1 METKTAKRSNSAAS
15 HLSERGWCILMLFP
29 FALLLILIILY
40 PLLYG
45 LWLGKNPASYKTLLD
60 NPAYLGTL
68 RNTIFFLLVA
78 VNTKMLLALA
88 LSALFVSQRRGVRW
102 LSIALVLPWA
112 IPTVPAV
119 LSFRWMF
126 NSEWGLFNNLLFRL
140 GIDGPQ
146 WLIRPDWA
154 MLAICI
160 THIWKYLPFW
170 VIAMAAGRMGIATEL
185 YDAAR
190 LDGATHLQT
199 FRHITWPEIRNLY
212 IINTLVA
219 TIWALGD
226 FNTIY
231 LLTGGG
237 PMDRT
242 HTLAT
247 LGFRYAFVLSDM
259 ETGVATVITV
269 IPLLIALLWLLV
281 RKMTHQAV
289 P

>member
-1 METKTAKRSNSAAS
+1 MKRSDSAANP
-15 HLSERGWCILMLFP
+15 LSERSWGTIMLFP
-29 FALLLILIILY
+29 FAILLVTIILY
-40 PLLYG
+40 PFLYG
-45 LWLGKNPASYKTLLD
+45 LWLGRSPASYKALLE
-60 NPAYLGTL
+60 NPVYLGTI
-68 RNTIFFLLVA
+68 RNTLFFLVVA

-88 LSALFVSQRRGVRW
+88 LSALFVSRQRWVKW

-112 IPTVPAV
+112 IPTVPAI

-126 NSEWGLFNNLLFRL
+126 NSEWGLFNNLLFRA

-146 WLIRPDWA
+146 WLIRTDWA
-154 MLAICI
+154 MSAICI

-170 VIAMAAGRMGIATEL
+170 VIAMTAGRIGIAAEL

-190 LDGATHLQT
+190 LDGATRLQI
-199 FRHITWPEIRNLY
+199 FRHVTWPGLKNLY

-242 HTLAT
+242 HTLST

-259 ETGVATVITV
+259 ETGVATVITA
-269 IPLLIALLWLLV
+269 IPLLLPLLWLLV
-281 RKMTHQAV
+281 RKMTRKTA